1 MSTPDSYRF
10 FENRSCE
17 YYPCHSGIEEIN
29 CLFCF
34 CPLYRMENCPGNPWY
49 KEINGKNV
57 KVCSDCVF
65 PHRPENYELI
75 MKILSR

>member
-1 MSTPDSYRF
+1 
-10 FENRSCE
+10 
-17 YYPCHSGIEEIN
+17 
-29 CLFCF
+29 
-34 CPLYRMENCPGNPWY
+34 MENCPGSPWY

-65 PHRPENYELI
+65 PHRMENYELI

>member
-1 MSTPDSYRF
+1 
-10 FENRSCE
+10 
-17 YYPCHSGIEEIN
+17 
-29 CLFCF
+29 
-34 CPLYRMENCPGNPWY
+34 MENCPGSPWY
-49 KEINGKNV
+49 KEINGKKV